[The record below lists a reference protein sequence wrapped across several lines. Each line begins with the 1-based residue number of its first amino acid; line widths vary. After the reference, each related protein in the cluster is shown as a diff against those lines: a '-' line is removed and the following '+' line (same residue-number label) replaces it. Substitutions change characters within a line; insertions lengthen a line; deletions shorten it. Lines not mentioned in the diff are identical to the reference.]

1 MKNVQVLYLQRW
13 FLSFPGSSMMK
24 PGTQYPERREL
35 FLILLV
41 IEQQTCCQ
49 ILSGRKGRKAGK
61 RGRNDFVASSKVVQ

>member
-49 ILSGRKGRKAGK
+49 ILSGRKEGRQESE
-61 RGRNDFVASSKVVQ
+61 DETIL